1 MHFCTFTKKCRFLI
15 SSFVA
20 LCRVL
25 LGRGTVQVFTT
36 QTNKKKTNS
45 SAFKANVHLN
55 NVSFASPFSFS
66 CLFLIFCFFVIRED
80 EFSWPHV
87 LGAVSCGSAFCKDA
101 DFWAWNYAS
110 VMCSFF
116 LFFFHSRIKSDFV
129 SFLSVNA
136 PSPSAFQ
143 MVSSK
148 EKQEIS
154 LKALPPPPPSR
165 PPSYHLSSD
174 QSVFVFGR
182 LDQPLHFF
190 FICFFLQRALARACN
205 DSSWTV
211 TFEAWMHIPKRVR
224 PGCQDHTLQQSA
236 A

>member
-1 MHFCTFTKKCRFLI
+1 MSLAQSVVEVHFVKMPTFELEITPQ
-15 SSFVA
+15 
-20 LCRVL
+20 LCVL
-25 LGRGTVQVFTT
+25 
-36 QTNKKKTNS
+36 
-45 SAFKANVHLN
+45 
-55 NVSFASPFSFS
+55 
-66 CLFLIFCFFVIRED
+66 
-80 EFSWPHV
+80 
-87 LGAVSCGSAFCKDA
+87 
-101 DFWAWNYAS
+101 
-110 VMCSFF
+110 SFF
-116 LFFFHSRIKSDFV
+116 FFFHSRIKSDFV

-190 FICFFLQRALARACN
+190 FFICFFFTTGTCSGL
-205 DSSWTV
+205 
-211 TFEAWMHIPKRVR
+211 
-224 PGCQDHTLQQSA
+224 
-236 A
+236 

>member
-1 MHFCTFTKKCRFLI
+1 MSLAQSVVEVHFVKMPTFELEITPQ
-15 SSFVA
+15 
-20 LCRVL
+20 LCVL
-25 LGRGTVQVFTT
+25 
-36 QTNKKKTNS
+36 
-45 SAFKANVHLN
+45 
-55 NVSFASPFSFS
+55 
-66 CLFLIFCFFVIRED
+66 
-80 EFSWPHV
+80 
-87 LGAVSCGSAFCKDA
+87 
-101 DFWAWNYAS
+101 
-110 VMCSFF
+110 SFF
-116 LFFFHSRIKSDFV
+116 FFFHSRIKSDFV

>member
-1 MHFCTFTKKCRFLI
+1 MSLAQSVVEVHFVKMPTFELEITPQ
-15 SSFVA
+15 
-20 LCRVL
+20 LCVL
-25 LGRGTVQVFTT
+25 
-36 QTNKKKTNS
+36 S
-45 SAFKANVHLN
+45 
-55 NVSFASPFSFS
+55 
-66 CLFLIFCFFVIRED
+66 
-80 EFSWPHV
+80 
-87 LGAVSCGSAFCKDA
+87 
-101 DFWAWNYAS
+101 
-110 VMCSFF
+110 
-116 LFFFHSRIKSDFV
+116 FFHSRIKSDFV

-190 FICFFLQRALARACN
+190 FIYLLFFFTTGTCSGL
-205 DSSWTV
+205 
-211 TFEAWMHIPKRVR
+211 
-224 PGCQDHTLQQSA
+224 
-236 A
+236 